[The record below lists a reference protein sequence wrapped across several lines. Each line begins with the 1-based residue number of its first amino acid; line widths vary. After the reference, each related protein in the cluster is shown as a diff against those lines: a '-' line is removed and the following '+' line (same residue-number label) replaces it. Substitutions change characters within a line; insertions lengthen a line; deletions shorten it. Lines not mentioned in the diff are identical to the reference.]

1 MLLAWSIVRTDT
13 FLELP
18 RGNWTIKKMGFDK
31 PKFILSLG
39 DPND

>member
-1 MLLAWSIVRTDT
+1 MLLAWSIVSTGT

-31 PKFILSLG
+31 PKFILNLG